1 MNNSLLTA
9 ILVTALSSNAL
20 FVFLQFMI
28 TRHDQKK
35 KNPDIANIQGAL
47 MSILAE
53 RLTKELTKWKHAD
66 RRTANEWNI
75 ICTQYKY
82 YRLFGGNSGVEKLFE
97 ECQDI
102 PTTD

>member
-1 MNNSLLTA
+1 MSELTVSIITA
-9 ILVTALSSNAL
+9 VLVSNGL
-20 FVFLQFMI
+20 FAFIQFMI

-35 KNPDIANIQGAL
+35 KNPDIENIQGAL

-66 RRTANEWNI
+66 IRTANQWNI

-82 YRLFGGNSGVEKLFE
+82 YKIFGGNSGVEKLFE
-97 ECQDI
+97 ECEEI
-102 PTTD
+102 PTTE